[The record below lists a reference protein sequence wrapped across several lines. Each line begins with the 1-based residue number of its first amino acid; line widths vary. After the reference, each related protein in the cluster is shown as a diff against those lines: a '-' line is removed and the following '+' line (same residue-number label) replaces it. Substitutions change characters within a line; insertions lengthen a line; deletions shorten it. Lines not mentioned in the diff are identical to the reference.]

1 MIARAVSVELFVLLL
16 LVPPCSLGMTPQ
28 VDTLR
33 ISLSEAEQRFLD
45 SNLQLLAGRFAID
58 AARAAVIQA
67 QLWSNPTIAV
77 EQNIY
82 NNQTKRYFDV
92 TSTGNTEV
100 ALQQLFLLAGKRD
113 KQVQLATMNG
123 HLSEQTYADLL
134 RALKFELRS
143 DFIDLHFLQQA
154 LRFYEETLPS
164 LRNTVSAAERM
175 AEKRSLLLG
184 ELLRLKSLLFSLEGE
199 RLDVVH
205 RIIETQSS
213 FRILLGD
220 TSATSAYLVPMLND
234 RALDSVRVEG
244 VPLERAIAAATE
256 CRADLRAAD
265 ANVRYEEANL
275 SLQQAL
281 AVPDV
286 TVGGRWSRAGSYIPD
301 YFGLT
306 FSIDLPFFNRNQG
319 NIQVSEKTLEQKRAL
334 LAQVRQ
340 RIEEEARTAY
350 RKAEETDHLYAG
362 FDRKFS
368 GEYRT
373 LVNGMIASYEKRNIT
388 IIEFTDFYESYRNS
402 LLQTNRLLNERF
414 KALEALNYAAG
425 APLWSLPGS
434 ERP

>member
-1 MIARAVSVELFVLLL
+1 MIARAVSIELFALLL
-16 LVPPCSLGMTPQ
+16 LAPLCSLGMTPQ

-113 KQVQLATMNG
+113 KQVQLAMANG
-123 HLSEQTYADLL
+123 QISEQTYADLL

-143 DFIDLHFLQQA
+143 DFIDLHFLQRA
-154 LRFYEETLPS
+154 LRFYDETLPS

-199 RLDVVH
+199 RLDVVQ
-205 RIIETQSS
+205 RIIEIQSS
-213 FRILLGD
+213 FRIFLGD
-220 TSATSAYLVPMLND
+220 TSATPTYLVPLLNVS
-234 RALDSVRVEG
+234 AMDSMRVES
-244 VPLERAIAAATE
+244 VPLETAIGVATE
-256 CRADLRAAD
+256 RRADLQAAD
-265 ANVRYEEANL
+265 ANVRYEEVNL
-275 SLQQAL
+275 ALQKAL
-281 AVPDV
+281 AVPDL

-319 NIQVSEKTLEQKRAL
+319 NIQVSEKTLEQKKVL

-340 RIEEEARTAY
+340 RIEEEVRSAY
-350 RKAEETDHLYAG
+350 RKAEETDRLYAG
-362 FDRKFS
+362 FDRRFS

-402 LLQTNRLLNERF
+402 LLQTNRLLNGRF
-414 KALEALNYAAG
+414 KALEGLNYVVG
-425 APLWSLPGS
+425 APLWSLPES
-434 ERP
+434 ARQ